1 MTRKEETTHPCYK
14 PVRKTKKHIAEE
26 AKRFSFLYPS
36 ESKEMFFIYG
46 AEWANKTMLDR
57 AENYLRSKLEY
68 RPILKEEY
76 IHGVDYIRHRREQ
89 SRLCDEFITAFR
101 QAMEG
106 GGFY

>member
-1 MTRKEETTHPCYK
+1 MTREEETTHPCYK

-46 AEWANKTMLDR
+46 AEWAEKTMLDR

-76 IHGVDYIRHRREQ
+76 IHGEDYIRHRQEQ
-89 SRLCDEFITAFR
+89 SRLCNEFITAFR

-106 GGFY
+106 GAE

>member
-1 MTRKEETTHPCYK
+1 MKREEETTHPCYK

-46 AEWANKTMLDR
+46 AEWAEKIMLDR

-76 IHGVDYIRHRREQ
+76 IHGEDYIRHRQEQ

-106 GGFY
+106 GAE

>member
-1 MTRKEETTHPCYK
+1 MNRKEEIEK
-14 PVRKTKKHIAEE
+14 ASKNVRWI
-26 AKRFSFLYPS
+26 S
-36 ESKEMFFIYG
+36 ESLNLQSAFIEG
-46 AEWANKTMLDR
+46 AEWADKTMLDR

-76 IHGVDYIRHRREQ
+76 IHGEDYIRHRQEQ

-106 GGFY
+106 GAE

>member
-1 MTRKEETTHPCYK
+1 MKRKEETTHPCYK

-46 AEWANKTMLDR
+46 AEWANKIMLER
-57 AENYLRSKLEY
+57 AENYLRSKFEY

-76 IHGVDYIRHRREQ
+76 MHGEDYIRHRQEQ
-89 SRLCDEFITAFR
+89 SRLCDGFITAFR

-106 GGFY
+106 GAE

>member
-1 MTRKEETTHPCYK
+1 MNRKEEIK
-14 PVRKTKKHIAEE
+14 KASKNVRWI
-26 AKRFSFLYPS
+26 S
-36 ESKEMFFIYG
+36 ESLNLQSAFIEG
-46 AEWANKTMLDR
+46 AEWADKTMLDR

-76 IHGVDYIRHRREQ
+76 IHGEDYIRHRQEQ

-106 GGFY
+106 GAE